1 MKTVTNRSHAKSM
14 TINIG
19 GKEHSYKKYSW
30 GLHHPTFGPLK
41 DEKFNS
47 KTEMKSAMEK
57 HPRYNPKLQNEEA
70 QLDEISYRDSGAR
83 NMLRASMKADR
94 IAAADR
100 AKRAKQE
107 KLNNPPAVK
116 EEVAVNA
123 AGAGNVA
130 GLGVGPQGEPGVKKK
145 KKNVMS
151 FNRFMK
157 K

>member
-57 HPRYNPKLQNEEA
+57 HPRYNPKLQNEE
-70 QLDEISYRDSGAR
+70 
-83 NMLRASMKADR
+83 
-94 IAAADR
+94 
-100 AKRAKQE
+100 
-107 KLNNPPAVK
+107 
-116 EEVAVNA
+116 VAVNA

>member
-1 MKTVTNRSHAKSM
+1 
-14 TINIG
+14 
-19 GKEHSYKKYSW
+19 
-30 GLHHPTFGPLK
+30 
-41 DEKFNS
+41 
-47 KTEMKSAMEK
+47 
-57 HPRYNPKLQNEEA
+57 
-70 QLDEISYRDSGAR
+70 
-83 NMLRASMKADR
+83 
-94 IAAADR
+94 
-100 AKRAKQE
+100 
-107 KLNNPPAVK
+107 VK